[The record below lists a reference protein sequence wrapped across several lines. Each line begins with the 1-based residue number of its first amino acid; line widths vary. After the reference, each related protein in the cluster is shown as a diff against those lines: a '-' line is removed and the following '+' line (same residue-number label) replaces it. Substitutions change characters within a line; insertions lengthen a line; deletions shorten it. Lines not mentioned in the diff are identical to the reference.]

1 MQVLR
6 LRWTALLLL
15 CFVNIQLYGGQPK
28 SAVTMNYGV
37 KTGFSSTIY
46 DVYDFS
52 ILQHPVTEFM
62 SHSEISSFY
71 TAFARMNIHRHYV
84 QTECSYNIS
93 RYSISSPTEQWNASA
108 DPEAISSIQTKIIG
122 IEVPL
127 YYGYHIM
134 KDSQYGMSFYIGP
147 KAKFVITDM
156 SSHRFEN
163 YPFTVI
169 TESIRPINFSIMMGM
184 GISISPI
191 FFDFS
196 FEYGLHNISNYFETT
211 DINGHTTTN
220 ALVLDRRKNVLS
232 FSIGFI
238 F

>member
-1 MQVLR
+1 MQVR
-6 LRWTALLLL
+6 PFRWTTLLL
-15 CFVNIQLYGGQPK
+15 CLISLQLYANRPK
-28 SAVTMNYGV
+28 STVTINYGV

-46 DVYDFS
+46 DIYDFS
-52 ILQHPVTEFM
+52 VLQHPVTEYM

-71 TAFARMNIHRHYV
+71 TAFARMNIHRHYI

-93 RYSISSPTEQWNASA
+93 KYSVSSPTMQWDTSA
-108 DPEAISSIQTKIIG
+108 NSEVISSIYTKIIG

-147 KAKFVITDM
+147 KAKFVITDI
-156 SSHRFEN
+156 SSHEFVN
-163 YPFTVI
+163 YPFTFI
-169 TESIRPINFSIMMGM
+169 TESIRPINFSLMTGV
-184 GISISPI
+184 GISISPV

-211 DINGHTTTN
+211 DINGVKTKES
-220 ALVLDRRKNVLS
+220 LVLDRRKNVLS
-232 FSIGFI
+232 FSVGFI